1 MDNVTDWGDAG
12 FENVTKSVTRALPYD
27 LLNHRLYRGQETP
40 PWDAVRL
47 QLRWF
52 FLLHAYGFACSFF
65 ILAFYAFFS
74 ILNIRSL
81 ITSRP
86 FMSTI
91 NVFLCLLGASR
102 AGSLFID
109 PYNLK
114 ETLPVYFGSVIWDI
128 GFPSIMSA
136 FTLVQLA
143 FLHLTQLKLGPE
155 KMRNKSCLSLVIT
168 AHFTCVVGFD
178 VILAI
183 YHSFHFVQVMRVVLE
198 TTFLV
203 WGVFLCCT
211 FLYAGYR
218 VMALL
223 RNMSGILLMQRD
235 HTASQYKGIM
245 QLAMLAPYNNLATS
259 VAAALVPT
267 LLAPKMNLLG
277 GNKTST
283 LAPNL
288 DGPLP
293 PQPKPP
299 LSPRSLSKPSTSSMD
314 ESTNTTKS
322 IYSRLPDSSPG
333 TSRQNSVLKM
343 AKSQSL
349 EAEGVTPEVVKL
361 KKNLSWRADDSVA
374 AEVLSKSKISFK
386 RKKASEDESES
397 QITAETT
404 LLPQGEV
411 DAGVPDL
418 TLHTILNHIAYVN
431 RAAAHSDSGLAPT
444 PAHPT
449 PASRKKQVKT
459 VLHVTYAT
467 AIMGLL
473 LCLFNLFQL
482 YGPYGLAKSHEIQPW
497 PWFCF
502 QTLCRAVEL
511 AMGCAMA
518 NITKQP
524 VTHRHQYLQHHY
536 SHSIRIKQRE
546 SLFM

>member
-1 MDNVTDWGDAG
+1 
-12 FENVTKSVTRALPYD
+12 
-27 LLNHRLYRGQETP
+27 
-40 PWDAVRL
+40 
-47 QLRWF
+47 
-52 FLLHAYGFACSFF
+52 
-65 ILAFYAFFS
+65 
-74 ILNIRSL
+74 
-81 ITSRP
+81 
-86 FMSTI
+86 MSTI

-114 ETLPVYFGSVIWDI
+114 ETMPAYFGSVMWDI
-128 GFPSIMSA
+128 GFPSIISA
-136 FTLVQLA
+136 FSLVQLA

-155 KMRNKSCLSLVIT
+155 KMRNKSCLSLIIT

-178 VILAI
+178 IILAI
-183 YHSFHFVQVMRVVLE
+183 YHNFYLVRLILE
-198 TTFLV
+198 TSFLV

-223 RNMSGILLMQRD
+223 RNMSGILLQRD
-235 HTASQYKGIM
+235 PGTTQYKGIM

-267 LLAPKMNLLG
+267 LLAPNLHHSRS
-277 GNKTST
+277 GNMPNQDEATSRN
-283 LAPNL
+283 AR
-288 DGPLP
+288 
-293 PQPKPP
+293 PP

-314 ESTNTTKS
+314 DAANPSTFASEPT
-322 IYSRLPDSSPG
+322 YSRLESAPS

-343 AKSQSL
+343 TKSQSS
-349 EAEGVTPEVVKL
+349 ESGAEGGTEVTKL
-361 KKNLSWRADDSVA
+361 KKNLSWRAEEGVA
-374 AEVLSKSKISFK
+374 ADVLSRTKISFK
-386 RKKASEDESES
+386 RRKPKEEDEN

-404 LLPQGEV
+404 LLPQQEPV
-411 DAGVPDL
+411 ESGVPDL

-449 PASRKKQVKT
+449 PASRKKQVTT
-459 VLHVTYAT
+459 VLRVTYAT
-467 AIMGLL
+467 AILGLT
-473 LCLFNLFQL
+473 LCLANLFQL
-482 YGPYGLAKSHEIQPW
+482 FGPYGVAVSSDIKPW

>member
-1 MDNVTDWGDAG
+1 
-12 FENVTKSVTRALPYD
+12 
-27 LLNHRLYRGQETP
+27 
-40 PWDAVRL
+40 
-47 QLRWF
+47 
-52 FLLHAYGFACSFF
+52 
-65 ILAFYAFFS
+65 
-74 ILNIRSL
+74 
-81 ITSRP
+81 
-86 FMSTI
+86 MSTI

-114 ETLPVYFGSVIWDI
+114 ETMPAYFGSVMWDI
-128 GFPSIMSA
+128 GFPSIISA
-136 FTLVQLA
+136 FSLVQLA

-155 KMRNKSCLSLVIT
+155 KMRNKSCLSLIIT

-178 VILAI
+178 IILAI
-183 YHSFHFVQVMRVVLE
+183 YHNFYLVRLILE
-198 TTFLV
+198 TSFLV

-223 RNMSGILLMQRD
+223 RNMSGILLQRD
-235 HTASQYKGIM
+235 PGTTQYKGIM

-267 LLAPKMNLLG
+267 LLAPNLHHSRS
-277 GNKTST
+277 GNMPNQDEATSRN
-283 LAPNL
+283 AR
-288 DGPLP
+288 
-293 PQPKPP
+293 PP

-314 ESTNTTKS
+314 DAANPSKPT
-322 IYSRLPDSSPG
+322 YSRLESAPS

-343 AKSQSL
+343 TKSQSS
-349 EAEGVTPEVVKL
+349 ESGAEGGTEVTKL
-361 KKNLSWRADDSVA
+361 KKNLSWRAEEGVA
-374 AEVLSKSKISFK
+374 ADVLSRTKISFK
-386 RKKASEDESES
+386 RRKPKEEDEN

-404 LLPQGEV
+404 LLPQQEPV
-411 DAGVPDL
+411 ESGVPDL

-449 PASRKKQVKT
+449 PASRKKQVTT
-459 VLHVTYAT
+459 VLRVTYAT
-467 AIMGLL
+467 AILGLT
-473 LCLFNLFQL
+473 LCLANLFQL
-482 YGPYGLAKSHEIQPW
+482 FGPYGVAVSSDIKPW